1 MSGYVLA
8 GVIAGLLLTALHIAE
23 SIRDREQPSLE
34 VAAQFVLSGMGVGI
48 GLRILKI
55 CVTADT
61 LRPFS
66 DDDRVYI
73 MLGGLMLIWISV
85 STIVKNVFPRKED
98 T

>member
-1 MSGYVLA
+1 LSGYVLA
-8 GVIAGLLLTALHIAE
+8 GVIAGLLFTALHIVE
-23 SIRDREQPSLE
+23 SIRKGGQPSFE

-61 LRPFS
+61 LQPFS

-85 STIVKNVFPRKED
+85 STIVKNVSPKEED